1 MTLSA
6 RIRQKVRGAGRA
18 LRFAWQG
25 KPIQPSLK
33 ERRFEDKTFYRGFIL
48 GSTEIE
54 EGNCVFI
61 RNADAL
67 DADDVNC
74 CDIAKIVRCYDNGE
88 RNNNNRVQVQ
98 WYSRIEDVKPNHLKN
113 IQEGLSP
120 PDASLE
126 LVRDE
131 RGFPTDID
139 AETIHSRCHVK
150 EVPCGV
156 SPRSVSQ
163 PELYQ
168 LPFFV
173 CRFRYAGKKPFLLP
187 IEDVPEIQQTPVKRR
202 KTRRSLVVDLT
213 NIETASP
220 KRRIEKTPEE
230 EMGKENL
237 QEKGSGL
244 TRKAEIKKQSES
256 PLRPINHIAHDEVA
270 SSPSLKR
277 KASETELSSER
288 KKSRLALEDAKNSCK
303 EVSRVVS
310 DEDVTMVERH
320 TSSGRKLKILCYRKL
335 SDGMIDK
342 DGNPTPWSPDTK
354 STKSPLA
361 SPDANSESSP
371 LKSKSSTAKTSS
383 IKEIGKIRALK
394 DNEIDFILDSDDN
407 ESESDMDVDKDND
420 HEAKNCKSS
429 RKHTKVSILK
439 DFIGDTENSSP
450 KPVLKNHSKNR
461 YEDLQPLPEMI
472 TPKKKKHSVKSKST
486 IKKRFR
492 CEECAVSFPSR
503 AELREHDEEEHDDF
517 QPISKTP
524 SRASKKKASA
534 RTPSHA
540 ASPHARAVPKMPS
553 RTNPVTQPGTPLEL
567 ARARLHVSA
576 VPDSLPCREN
586 EFQDI
591 YSFVEGKLFDGTGGC
606 MYISGVPG
614 TGKTATVREVV
625 RLLLQCSQDGDLP
638 SFSFLEINALKLTEP
653 HQLWV
658 QVWKGLTGS
667 KVTAEHASSL
677 LEKRF
682 STPAPRRDPTLL
694 LVDELDMLWTRKQDV
709 MYNLFDWPSRP
720 GSKLVVVAIANT
732 MDLPERIMKNR
743 VSSRLGLTRMT
754 FQPYTHTQLQEIVT
768 SRLLGI
774 PAFDPGAIQLVSRKV
789 AALSGDARRALDI
802 CRRATEIAETKKL
815 PPSPSKS
822 PMKRAALVG
831 MLHVDQAIREMFTSP
846 KIAAIRSC
854 SVMEQLILKAVV
866 AEFIRTGVEEAQ
878 FGRVMDQ
885 FVSLCRFDGMK
896 PPCTSVVMMLVNH
909 LTSQRLILT
918 EHSRNDI
925 LMRLRLNISIDDVSY
940 ALQSISDAQ

>member
-1 MTLSA
+1 MTISA
-6 RIRQKVRGAGRA
+6 RIRQKVRGAGSA
-18 LRFAWQG
+18 SRFAWRG
-25 KPIQPSLK
+25 KPIQPSRK
-33 ERRFEDKTFYRGFIL
+33 ERRFEDKTFYRGFVL
-48 GSTEIE
+48 GSTGIE
-54 EGNCVFI
+54 EGDCVFI
-61 RNADAL
+61 RNSDAV
-67 DADDVNC
+67 DAEDVNS
-74 CDIAKIVRCYDNGE
+74 CDIARVVRCYDNGE
-88 RNNNNRVQVQ
+88 RKNNNRMQVQ
-98 WYSRIEDVKPNHLKN
+98 WYSRIEDVKPSHLKD
-113 IQEGLSP
+113 IQEAGLCP

-131 RGFPTDID
+131 RPFPTDVD
-139 AETIHSRCHVK
+139 AETIHSLCCVK
-150 EVPCGV
+150 EVVCGV
-156 SPRSVSQ
+156 SPRSVSLPWECQ
-163 PELYQ
+163 V
-168 LPFFV
+168 PFFV
-173 CRFRYAGKKPFLLP
+173 CRFRYAGKRPRLLP
-187 IEDVPEIQQTPVKRR
+187 IENVQESQQTPAKRR
-202 KTRRSLVVDLT
+202 NTRRSLAVDLN

-220 KRRIEKTPEE
+220 KRRMQKTSEE

-237 QEKGSGL
+237 EEKGSKL
-244 TRKAEIKKQSES
+244 TNKPETRKESKS
-256 PLRPINHIAHDEVA
+256 PLKAINRAAHNEIAL
-270 SSPSLKR
+270 SPSLKR
-277 KASETELSSER
+277 KASETELCNER
-288 KKSRLALEDAKNSCK
+288 KKSRLASEYAENSHK
-303 EVSRVVS
+303 EMSRVIS
-310 DEDVTMVERH
+310 DEDATVVERH

-335 SDGMIDK
+335 SDGVIDTK
-342 DGNPTPWSPDTK
+342 GNPTPWSPEPKPTK
-354 STKSPLA
+354 PLP
-361 SPDANSESSP
+361 SPDANSKSSP
-371 LKSKSSTAKTSS
+371 SKSRCSVAKNSS

-394 DNEIDFILDSDDN
+394 DNEIDSILVSDDN
-407 ESESDMDVDKDND
+407 ESESDMDDD
-420 HEAKNCKSS
+420 HEDKNCKSS
-429 RKHTKVSILK
+429 SKNTKVSILK
-439 DFIGDTENSSP
+439 DSTSDTLNNSH
-450 KPVLKNHSKNR
+450 KPISKGHKNYS
-461 YEDLQPLPEMI
+461 EELEPLPEMI
-472 TPKKKKHSVKSKST
+472 TPKKSKKHTVKSKST
-486 IKKRFR
+486 VKKRFK
-492 CEECAVSFPSR
+492 CEECALSFSSR
-503 AELREHDEEEHDDF
+503 AELRDHDEEEHDDF
-517 QPISKTP
+517 EPISKTP
-524 SRASKKKASA
+524 SRAAKKKTSA
-534 RTPSHA
+534 RTPSQAA
-540 ASPHARAVPKMPS
+540 ASPHSRTVPKMPS
-553 RTNPVTQPGTPLEL
+553 RTNPVMQPGTPLEL

-586 EFQDI
+586 EFQDV

-802 CRRATEIAETKKL
+802 CRRATEIAETSKL

-822 PMKRAALVG
+822 PLKRAALVG

-925 LMRLRLNISIDDVSY
+925 LMRLRLNISTDDVSY
-940 ALQSISDAQ
+940 ALQSTPEAR